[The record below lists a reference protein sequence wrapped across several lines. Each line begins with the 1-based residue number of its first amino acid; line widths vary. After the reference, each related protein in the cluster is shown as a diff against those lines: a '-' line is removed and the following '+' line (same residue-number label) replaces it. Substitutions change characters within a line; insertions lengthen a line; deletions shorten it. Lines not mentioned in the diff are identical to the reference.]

1 MSYVNAD
8 QGPRVAVTVRM
19 SPTGLKAIDEAAA
32 REDRT
37 RSDMIRRMLAYAA
50 VHMPKGWRPKQGRT
64 QERTE
69 EK

>member
-1 MSYVNAD
+1 
-8 QGPRVAVTVRM
+8 
-19 SPTGLKAIDEAAA
+19 
-32 REDRT
+32 
-37 RSDMIRRMLAYAA
+37 MLAYAA